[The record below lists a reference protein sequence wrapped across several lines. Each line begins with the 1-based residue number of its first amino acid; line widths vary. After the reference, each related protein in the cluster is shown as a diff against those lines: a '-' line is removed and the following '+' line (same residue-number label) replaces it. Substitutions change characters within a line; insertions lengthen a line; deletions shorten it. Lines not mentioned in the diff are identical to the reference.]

1 MKIEGALFA
10 MGTAFFLLLS
20 GIYWYFARD
29 PIGTTALVMSGALAF
44 LVAFYL
50 LYTSKRVFP
59 RPEDRPDANIDEA
72 DPEYGFFSPHSW
84 WPLPVAVAA
93 TGAGLGLIIGWWL
106 TLIAVGALLISV
118 LGFVLQYERPSN
130 SPHH

>member
-50 LYTSKRVFP
+50 LYTSKRVYP

-84 WPLPVAVAA
+84 WPLFVGIAAFLTVLGLVFANWLVVFAVF
-93 TGAGLGLIIGWWL
+93 LLIIGLVGWL
-106 TLIAVGALLISV
+106 FEYYRGEFA
-118 LGFVLQYERPSN
+118 Q
-130 SPHH
+130 